1 MARPRLPTNVLDA
14 RGSFR
19 KHPERAAEREAEPQP
34 GVDDEIGD
42 PPDWFGP
49 EQFMC
54 WQEIVT
60 LAHERTLSSADR
72 LIVEHGAQLLAMLR
86 AEQWQVHPTIMI
98 RWETVLAKL
107 GMTPSDRSKVAA
119 RKAAPNADPLSEF
132 AAAG

>member
-1 MARPRLPTNVLDA
+1 MGRPRLPTNVLDA
-14 RGSFR
+14 RGAF
-19 KHPERAAEREAEPQP
+19 KKDPQRAVARADEPKPAE
-34 GVDDEIGD
+34 GDEIGE

-60 LAHERTLSSADR
+60 LAHGGTLSSADR

-86 AEQWQVHPTIMI
+86 AEQWRVHPTIMI

-119 RKAAPNADPLSEF
+119 RKAAPNADPLDEF